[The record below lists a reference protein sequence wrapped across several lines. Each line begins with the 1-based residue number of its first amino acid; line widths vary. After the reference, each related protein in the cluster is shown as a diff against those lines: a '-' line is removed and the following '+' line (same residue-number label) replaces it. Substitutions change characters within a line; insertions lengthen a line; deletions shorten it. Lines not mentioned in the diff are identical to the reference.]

1 MPARLFFNIQHVSIM
16 SRVNLKLNGFI
27 LSAAILFGVIHY
39 WIIPIPVN
47 YQWIFCGLTILLTG
61 VPHGALDHLVAK
73 KNCDLSARNFSSFG
87 FYLKYFS
94 KIALFGLCWYFFPA
108 ASMLIFLFLSAFH
121 FGETDLPIRES
132 ACVLKPFMLQT
143 SYGLFLLAVMIVV
156 HQSEILPLISQ
167 LAGVDTAL
175 LSRIL
180 NDEKSRILMVSI
192 PLLMLLGVG
201 SFFVIRQKPS
211 LTWVMAV
218 LFQTFT
224 ILAVLVLLPLPLAFA
239 FYFGCWHSLNSL
251 SSIRAHLSSSMGR
264 SISWTWMIQQLLP
277 YSVLALAGIAI
288 LIILVF
294 NTGYIQF
301 PLLAGFIGLA
311 LLTAP
316 HLEVMSEMYKMM
328 RK

>member
-1 MPARLFFNIQHVSIM
+1 MPARFFFNIQRVSIM
-16 SRVNLKLNGFI
+16 SHVNLKLNGYI
-27 LSAAILFGVIHY
+27 LSAAILFGIIHY
-39 WIIPIPVN
+39 WIIPIPGT
-47 YQWIFCGLTILLTG
+47 YQWIFCGITLLLTG

-73 KNCDLSARNFSSFG
+73 KNCDLSSRNFSSLA
-87 FYLKYFS
+87 FYLKYFA
-94 KIALFGLCWYFFPA
+94 KMTLFGICWYLFPA

-121 FGETDLPIRES
+121 FGETDLPIKES
-132 ACVLKPFMLQT
+132 ACLLKPFMLQT

-167 LAGVDTAL
+167 LAGVDTAF

-180 NDEKSRILMVSI
+180 SSGTSRLLMVAL
-192 PLLMLLGVG
+192 PLLVLLVVG
-201 SFFVIRQKPS
+201 SYFVIRQKPS
-211 LTWVMAV
+211 LTWIMAV

-224 ILAVLVLLPLPLAFA
+224 ILAMLVLLPLPLAFA

-251 SSIRAHLSSSMGR
+251 SSIRAHLSDSMGQR
-264 SISWTWMIQQLLP
+264 ITWKWMIQQLLP
-277 YSVLALAGIAI
+277 YSVLAIAGIAI
-288 LIILVF
+288 LIVLVF